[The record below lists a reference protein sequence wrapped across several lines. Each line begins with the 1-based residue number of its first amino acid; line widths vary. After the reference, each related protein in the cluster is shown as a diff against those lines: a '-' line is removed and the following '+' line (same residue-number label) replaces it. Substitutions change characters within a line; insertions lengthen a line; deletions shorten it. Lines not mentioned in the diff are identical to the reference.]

1 MIKLTQSL
9 KQWLWENHKDKIGLI
24 MLGHIELFTEEMN
37 QEYLKEEMKRNI
49 YELIGR
55 IPNPENFI
63 FEIVESEELKD
74 YEMVS
79 DFVGKLNENGI
90 KIAIDDFGSGYSNLV
105 ELARLEPDYI
115 KIDGEIVRN
124 INSSTIHKIIA
135 ETIVYMTSKLKT
147 ELVAEYVENYELQ
160 QTIIDMHIRYSQGYL
175 FSKPLPYEEIDSYLE
190 TFI

>member
-1 MIKLTQSL
+1 MFIAIVVEVVGIPVLPFAIGVYL
-9 KQWLWENHKDKIGLI
+9 PVHLNACIMVGGLI
-24 MLGHIELFTEEMN
+24 RLL
-37 QEYLKEEMKRNI
+37 
-49 YELIGR
+49 
-55 IPNPENFI
+55 
-63 FEIVESEELKD
+63 VE
-74 YEMVS
+74 
-79 DFVGKLNENGI
+79 KLNENGI

-124 INSSTIHKIIA
+124 INSSSIHKIIA

-190 TFI
+190 KFI